1 MFCVLKAHTGDGGK
15 KRPKVDQG
23 NESMDQY
30 SLDSSSR
37 DSIHMIAPYV
47 REEQLPKGMH
57 EMKIQDD
64 GSHADKHKV
73 INNTFKIE
81 VI

>member
-1 MFCVLKAHTGDGGK
+1 MVCVLKAHTGDGGK
-15 KRPKVDQG
+15 KRPKVDQE
-23 NESMDQY
+23 NEAMDQY
-30 SLDSSSR
+30 SLDSSSH
-37 DSIHMIAPYV
+37 DSIQMIAPYV

-73 INNTFKIE
+73 SNKIFKID
-81 VI
+81 VM